1 MEEQAEE
8 KLVRPANKATTN
20 KYYLQKF
27 DAAISW
33 SIQRKRLKESVWS
46 NDLAMLFATYMDPV
60 ADPGCPP
67 QGGLINRDLEQMSK
81 INDEI
86 TSGGANQ

>member
-1 MEEQAEE
+1 MFRYFTIGHVNTFFLD
-8 KLVRPANKATTN
+8 KGT
-20 KYYLQKF
+20 KF
-27 DAAISW
+27 QPRISP
-33 SIQRKRLKESVWS
+33 L
-46 NDLAMLFATYMDPV
+46 

>member
-1 MEEQAEE
+1 MSYE
-8 KLVRPANKATTN
+8 KGMKIHTKPEITQTCVSSGPA
-20 KYYLQKF
+20 
-27 DAAISW
+27 
-33 SIQRKRLKESVWS
+33 
-46 NDLAMLFATYMDPV
+46 PV

>member
-1 MEEQAEE
+1 MCPWRRPSTSGSLFNRRTDEWTTHSLVSLPVAVK
-8 KLVRPANKATTN
+8 KLAFTVLR
-20 KYYLQKF
+20 F
-27 DAAISW
+27 
-33 SIQRKRLKESVWS
+33 
-46 NDLAMLFATYMDPV
+46 LADKVHRSV